1 MNIIGRGGIMSA
13 RKDEDEPRKE
23 RVIFLVTEKELKAI
37 DEFANENYFG
47 NRSMVIRQA
56 LIDFGLFKKTS
67 K

>member
-1 MNIIGRGGIMSA
+1 MSA